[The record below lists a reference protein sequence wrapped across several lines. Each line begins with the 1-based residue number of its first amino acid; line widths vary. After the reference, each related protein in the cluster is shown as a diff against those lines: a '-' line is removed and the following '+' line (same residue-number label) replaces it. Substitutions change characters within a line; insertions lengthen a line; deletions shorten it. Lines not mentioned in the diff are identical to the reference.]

1 MKKPE
6 RYDKRFLPMLWIGLI
21 LWIGS
26 MAIMYFLESTGETP
40 SGQERLMQMS
50 KEMFH
55 TIPVFTLL
63 LLCFFQPILEELSF
77 RLWGVGKKWTT
88 IVCLVL
94 MSVFVTSE
102 LKLFGLIFIV
112 AFILVW
118 VFVRNR
124 VAQVWINTII
134 TSLAFS
140 LSHISGF
147 GDFSLGMVLGLVDIF
162 GMALVLC
169 WLTININFWLAPLLH
184 VLNNSVSILVPMLF
198 VSDPITSSHSIT
210 VGPQEVCSYQT
221 TVEPFRYFADNRELM
236 SQDDGSLGLFPP
248 DTTGFVLVGEPAQI
262 ACRLATRADSTMQ
275 NNVEWKYNYDWLSK
289 NAGLEERVVFRVSDY
304 SNPDGNY
311 DFNNIFYNGLLDDY
325 IRDVS
330 RLIGDTIVADT
341 TEIMIQEVWVV
352 YDDGREELFTS
363 DSPSSLWSEVM
374 EGKVLLSKPV
384 EENDSTVTI
393 HYYVYD
399 DIHASPLLDMRSTLL
414 NTSSRDYRIEY
425 RDSHKETF
433 IIFK

>member
-55 TIPVFTLL
+55 TIPVFT
-63 LLCFFQPILEELSF
+63 
-77 RLWGVGKKWTT
+77 
-88 IVCLVL
+88 
-94 MSVFVTSE
+94 
-102 LKLFGLIFIV
+102 KLFGLIFIV

-162 GMALVLC
+162 GLALVLC

-198 VSDPITSSHSIT
+198 VSDPITSSHSNS
-210 VGPQEVCSYQT
+210 VGSQEVCSYQT
-221 TVEPFRYFADNRELM
+221 TVEPFRYFANNRELM

-262 ACRLATRADSTMQ
+262 ACRLAARADSTMQ

-393 HYYVYD
+393 HYYAYD

>member
-1 MKKPE
+1 MKKTK
-6 RYDKRFLPMLWIGLI
+6 RYDKRFLPMLWIGLA
-21 LWIGS
+21 LWLGS
-26 MAIMYFLESTGETP
+26 MATLYILEAAGLKL
-40 SGQERLMQMS
+40 SGQDTLIDLGKM
-50 KEMFH
+50 MFRNAP
-55 TIPVFTLL
+55 IFTLL
-63 LLCFFQPILEELSF
+63 MLCLFQPILEELSF
-77 RLWGVGKKWTT
+77 RLWGVGKKWTF
-88 IVCLVL
+88 ILSLVL
-94 MSVFVTSE
+94 MA
-102 LKLFGLIFIV
+102 LFTVGSIGLWGVLMIV
-112 AFILVW
+112 AIILVTIL
-118 VFVRNR
+118 VKNKFL
-124 VAQVWINTII
+124 QLWINAII
-134 TSLAFS
+134 SSLAFMVC
-140 LSHISGF
+140 HISGF
-147 GDFSLGMVLGLVDIF
+147 GDYSLGMILGLTDIF
-162 GMALVLC
+162 GMALICC
-169 WLTININFWLAPLLH
+169 WLTINISFWLSCMLH

-198 VSDPITSSHSIT
+198 VSDPITSFHSIT

-221 TVEPFRYFADNRELM
+221 TVEPFRYFADNKELM
-236 SQDDGSLGLFPP
+236 SQDGPCGLFPP
-248 DTTGFVLVGEPAQI
+248 DTTGFILVGEPAQI
-262 ACRLATRADSTMQ
+262 ACRLAARADSTML
-275 NNVEWKYNYDWLSK
+275 NNVEWKYNYDWQSK
-289 NAGLEERVVFRVSDY
+289 NAGLEERVVFRVSKY

-374 EGKVLLSKPV
+374 EGKVLFSKPV

-393 HYYVYD
+393 HYYAYD
-399 DIHASPLLDMRSTLL
+399 DIHSSPLLDMRSTLL

>member
-1 MKKPE
+1 MNNPK
-6 RYDKRFLPMLWIGLI
+6 RYDKRLLPMLWIGLI

-50 KEMFH
+50 KEMFR

-94 MSVFVTSE
+94 MAVFVTSE
-102 LKLFGLIFIV
+102 LKLVGLIFIV

-162 GMALVLC
+162 GLALVLC

-221 TVEPFRYFADNRELM
+221 TVEPFRYFADNKELM
-236 SQDDGSLGLFPP
+236 SQDGPLGIFPA
-248 DTTGFVLVGEPAQI
+248 DTTGFVIVGEPAQI
-262 ACRLATRADSTMQ
+262 ACRLAARADSSML
-275 NNVEWKYNYDWLSK
+275 NNIEWKYNYDWQSK

-311 DFNNIFYNGLLDDY
+311 DFNNIFYNGLLNDY

-341 TEIMIQEVWVV
+341 TEIMVQEVWVV
-352 YDDGREELFTS
+352 YDDGREELFGS
-363 DSPSSLWSEVM
+363 DSPSGAWSKAM
-374 EGKVLLSKPV
+374 EGKVLFSKSI
-384 EENDSTVTI
+384 EENDSTITI
-393 HYYVYD
+393 HYYAYD
-399 DIHASPLLDMRSTLL
+399 DPHPSPLLDMRSTLL
-414 NTSSRDYRIEY
+414 NTSSHDYRIEY
-425 RDSHKETF
+425 RDSHKETI

>member
-1 MKKPE
+1 MKTPK

-26 MAIMYFLESTGETP
+26 MAVMYFLESTG
-40 SGQERLMQMS
+40 
-50 KEMFH
+50 FH

-77 RLWGVGKKWTT
+77 RLWGVGKKWST

-94 MSVFVTSE
+94 MSVFVMSE

-210 VGPQEVCSYQT
+210 IGPQEVCSYQT
-221 TVEPFRYFADNRELM
+221 TVEPFRYFADNKELM
-236 SQDDGSLGLFPP
+236 SQDGPCGLFPP

-262 ACRLATRADSTMQ
+262 ACRLAARADSTML
-275 NNVEWKYNYDWLSK
+275 NNVEWKYNYDWQSK

-311 DFNNIFYNGLLDDY
+311 DFNNLFYNGLLDDY

-374 EGKVLLSKPV
+374 EGKVLFSKPV

-393 HYYVYD
+393 HYYAYD
-399 DIHASPLLDMRSTLL
+399 DIHSSPLLDMRSTLL
-414 NTSSRDYRIEY
+414 NMSSHDYRIEY

>member
-1 MKKPE
+1 
-6 RYDKRFLPMLWIGLI
+6 MLWIGLI

-26 MAIMYFLESTGETP
+26 MAVMYFLELTGESP
-40 SGQERLMQMS
+40 SGQENLMQMS

-162 GMALVLC
+162 GLALVLC
-169 WLTININFWLAPLLH
+169 WFTININFWLAPLLH

-210 VGPQEVCSYQT
+210 VGPQEVCSCQ
-221 TVEPFRYFADNRELM
+221 RNRK
-236 SQDDGSLGLFPP
+236 SLG
-248 DTTGFVLVGEPAQI
+248 
-262 ACRLATRADSTMQ
+262 
-275 NNVEWKYNYDWLSK
+275 
-289 NAGLEERVVFRVSDY
+289 
-304 SNPDGNY
+304 
-311 DFNNIFYNGLLDDY
+311 
-325 IRDVS
+325 
-330 RLIGDTIVADT
+330 
-341 TEIMIQEVWVV
+341 
-352 YDDGREELFTS
+352 
-363 DSPSSLWSEVM
+363 
-374 EGKVLLSKPV
+374 
-384 EENDSTVTI
+384 
-393 HYYVYD
+393 
-399 DIHASPLLDMRSTLL
+399 
-414 NTSSRDYRIEY
+414 
-425 RDSHKETF
+425 
-433 IIFK
+433 

>member
-1 MKKPE
+1 MKTPK

-26 MAIMYFLESTGETP
+26 MAVMYFLESTGKSP
-40 SGQERLMQMS
+40 SGQENLMQMS
-50 KEMFH
+50 KGMFH

-77 RLWGVGKKWTT
+77 RLWGVGKKWST

-94 MSVFVTSE
+94 MSVFVMSE

-184 VLNNSVSILVPMLF
+184 VLNNSVSILVPMMF

-210 VGPQEVCSYQT
+210 IGPQEVCSYQT
-221 TVEPFRYFADNRELM
+221 TVEPFRYFADNKELM
-236 SQDDGSLGLFPP
+236 SQDGPCGLFPP

-275 NNVEWKYNYDWLSK
+275 NNVEWKYNYDWQSK

-311 DFNNIFYNGLLDDY
+311 DFNNLFYNGLLDDY

-341 TEIMIQEVWVV
+341 TEIMIQEVWLV
-352 YDDGREELFTS
+352 YDDGREEPFTS
-363 DSPSSLWSEVM
+363 DSPSGAWSEAM
-374 EGKVLLSKPV
+374 EGKVLFGKPV

-393 HYYVYD
+393 HYYAYD
-399 DIHASPLLDMRSTLL
+399 DIHSSPLLDMRSTLL
-414 NTSSRDYRIEY
+414 NSSSRDYRIEY

>member
-1 MKKPE
+1 MKNPK

-26 MAIMYFLESTGETP
+26 MAVMYFLESTGKSP
-40 SGQERLMQMS
+40 SGQENLMQMS

-94 MSVFVTSE
+94 MSVFVMSE

-118 VFVRNR
+118 VLVRNR

-221 TVEPFRYFADNRELM
+221 TVEPFRYFADNKELM
-236 SQDDGSLGLFPP
+236 SQDGPCGLFPP

-262 ACRLATRADSTMQ
+262 ACRLAARADSTML
-275 NNVEWKYNYDWLSK
+275 NNVEWKYNYDWQSK

-325 IRDVS
+325 IRDS

>member
-1 MKKPE
+1 MNNPK

-50 KEMFH
+50 KEMFR

-94 MSVFVTSE
+94 MAVFVTSE
-102 LKLFGLIFIV
+102 LKLVGLIFIV

-118 VFVRNR
+118 VFVRTR

-162 GMALVLC
+162 GLALVLC

-221 TVEPFRYFADNRELM
+221 TVEPFRYFADNKELM
-236 SQDDGSLGLFPP
+236 SQDGPLGIFPA
-248 DTTGFVLVGEPAQI
+248 DTTGFVIVGEPAQI
-262 ACRLATRADSTMQ
+262 ACRLAARADSSML
-275 NNVEWKYNYDWLSK
+275 NNIEWKYNYDWQSK

-311 DFNNIFYNGLLDDY
+311 DFNNIFYNGLLNDY

-341 TEIMIQEVWVV
+341 TEIMVQEVWVV
-352 YDDGREELFTS
+352 YDDGREELFGS
-363 DSPSSLWSEVM
+363 DSPSGAWSKAM
-374 EGKVLLSKPV
+374 EGKVLFSKSI
-384 EENDSTVTI
+384 EENDSTITI
-393 HYYVYD
+393 HYYAYD
-399 DIHASPLLDMRSTLL
+399 DPHPSPLLDMRSTLL
-414 NTSSRDYRIEY
+414 NTSSHDYRIEY
-425 RDSHKETF
+425 RDSHKETI